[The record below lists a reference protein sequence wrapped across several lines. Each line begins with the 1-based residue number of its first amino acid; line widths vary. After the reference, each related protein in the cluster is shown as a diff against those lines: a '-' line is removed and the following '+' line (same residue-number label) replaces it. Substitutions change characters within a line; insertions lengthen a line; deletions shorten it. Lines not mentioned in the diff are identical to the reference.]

1 MFVHVFHPADSWE
14 CLLRFLCF
22 FVLLQQVQ
30 IHKKLLQMVK
40 VFGLLVLLTLLSSL
54 SNSFEC
60 DENGYN
66 KYLNNY
72 YFKQGESNDYKEL
85 DV

>member
-1 MFVHVFHPADSWE
+1 MIHSFTPPIANIFSFVKM
-14 CLLRFLCF
+14 L
-22 FVLLQQVQ
+22 
-30 IHKKLLQMVK
+30 K
-40 VFGLLVLLTLLSSL
+40 VFGLLVLLSL

>member
-1 MFVHVFHPADSWE
+1 MSSIPRIRGSAYYG
-14 CLLRFLCF
+14 F